1 VHPIRLNHA
10 TGQPVFQ
17 QIVEQVTYMIETG
30 QLADGD
36 QLPSS
41 RMLADNLHVNRNT
54 VARAYGELGRRGLV
68 TSQGR
73 RGMVVR
79 DSGRARERMAAR
91 ETAHAVLAGAVA
103 RCLELGLPPE
113 EIASLAY
120 QQGLHAKRTEV
131 QLAFVECNRERAD
144 ALAADL
150 AEAIET
156 PIRPL
161 VLDEI
166 VPGDVQGSDLVVTTF
181 YHLAEVRRA
190 VRELVPDG
198 PPEVLGIV
206 IGPHVRTLARLTRIP
221 RGERIG
227 IYYTTEEQAEGI
239 RRSLADTGFD
249 EVDVITGPD
258 DPAIAGCAVV
268 IVPSEAP
275 ELGERIRGVAPLIEY
290 GNVLDAG
297 SIRAVSDLVDEVRE
311 RKGRLTANGSGPRA
325 A

>member
-1 VHPIRLNHA
+1 MHPIRLNHA
-10 TGQPVFQ
+10 TGVPVFQ
-17 QIVEQVTYMIETG
+17 QIVEQITFMIETG
-30 QLADGD
+30 QLDDGD

-54 VARAYGELGRRGLV
+54 VARAYGELAKRGLV

-79 DSGRARERMAAR
+79 DSGSARERMAAR
-91 ETAHAVLAGAVA
+91 ESAHRVLADAVA

-120 QQGLHAKRTEV
+120 QQSLHAKRSEV
-131 QLAFVECNRERAD
+131 RLAFVECNRERAD

-150 AEAIET
+150 AEAIDA
-156 PIRPL
+156 PIQPL

-166 VPGDVQGSDLVVTTF
+166 EPPDVEGSDLVVTTF
-181 YHLAEVRRA
+181 YHLAEVRKA
-190 VRELVPDG
+190 VRDLAPDAS
-198 PPEVLGIV
+198 PEVLGIV
-206 IGPHVRTLARLTRIP
+206 IGPHVRTLVRLSQIP

-227 IYYTTEEQAEGI
+227 IYYTTEEQAHGI
-239 RRSLADTGFD
+239 RQSLADTGFD
-249 EVDVITGPD
+249 KVDVITGPD
-258 DPAIAGCAVV
+258 DPQIARCAVV
-268 IVPSEAP
+268 IVPSETP
-275 ELGERIRGVAPLIEY
+275 ELGERIRGVAPLVEY

-311 RKGRLTANGSGPRA
+311 RKGRLA